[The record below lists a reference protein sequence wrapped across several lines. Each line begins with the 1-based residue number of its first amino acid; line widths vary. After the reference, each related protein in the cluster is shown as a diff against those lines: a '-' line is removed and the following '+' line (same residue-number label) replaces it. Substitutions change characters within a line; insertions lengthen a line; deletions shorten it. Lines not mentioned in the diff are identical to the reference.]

1 MTRTVT
7 RAILLA
13 ALAALLLTAA
23 ACGGDDDDESAAA
36 TQAPAATAEPSD
48 TTSDTSEE
56 SEDTEESEE
65 TEGDVPEGF
74 SGSEE
79 CRELV
84 GLGAKVT
91 QALGGAGGDLED
103 TQEFM
108 DAFADDAPE
117 EIREDFQVIAEAYGK
132 IAEALEGVDLS
143 SGEQPDPEAMAE
155 LQQLSTELDQPRIQE
170 ANENITAW
178 VEENCGVSTD

>member
-23 ACGGDDDDESAAA
+23 ACGGDDDESAAA

-48 TTSDTSEE
+48 TTSDTNEE

-65 TEGDVPEGF
+65 SEGDLPEGF

-91 QALGGAGGDLED
+91 QALSGTGGDLDD
-103 TQEFM
+103 TQEFL

-132 IAEALEGVDLS
+132 IVEALEGVDLS
-143 SGEQPDPEAMAE
+143 SGEQPDPEALAE

-178 VEENCGVSTD
+178 VEENCGVQTD